1 MSSGSFKNKTNG
13 GNRLNYSLKILAIRQ
28 VVALVIGW
36 ATAFLGQ
43 RYGVDAANS
52 VIQNGWQFAVRSLLR
67 PAVARRMG
75 TSNRWWL

>member
-52 VIQNGWQFAVRSLLR
+52 VIQNGWQFAVALGL
-67 PAVARRMG
+67 AVFGVDLTAYWQG
-75 TSNRWWL
+75 KKA